1 LWFEALF
8 GIKVVSLNPLKLKLA
23 QIIMANVE
31 KLQEHLKKAK
41 SNLTESAKKGDDAVA
56 VRKLKKKT
64 KRLARKSSKITATE
78 KMAELK
84 KKKKKDRKEGSSES

>member
-1 LWFEALF
+1 
-8 GIKVVSLNPLKLKLA
+8 
-23 QIIMANVE
+23 MANVE

-41 SNLTESAKKGDDAVA
+41 SNLAESAKKGDDVVA
-56 VRKLKKKT
+56 ARKLKKKT

-84 KKKKKDRKEGSSES
+84 KKKDRKEGSSES